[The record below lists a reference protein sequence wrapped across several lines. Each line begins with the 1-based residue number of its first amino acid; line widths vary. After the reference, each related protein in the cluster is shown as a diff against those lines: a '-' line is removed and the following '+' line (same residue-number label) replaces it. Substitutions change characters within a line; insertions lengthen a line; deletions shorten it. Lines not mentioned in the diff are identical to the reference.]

1 MKLLI
6 ILSFLFLGQFA
17 LSGQDVAQLLKN
29 QDFDQIGLL
38 LSSDARLKVD
48 NGQRI
53 KGADAVL
60 RGIEKTLSTFVPT
73 RIEKN
78 HKGSSEVEDSDY
90 IITKLYNDQNQGL
103 RIFVHIAEQGSSRKI
118 SEIKV
123 RSI

>member
-1 MKLLI
+1 MRLLI
-6 ILSFLFLGQFA
+6 ILSFLFLGQA
-17 LSGQDVAQLLKN
+17 TLSGQDVAELLKN

-38 LSSDARLKVD
+38 LASDVRLKVD

-53 KGADAVL
+53 KGVDAVL
-60 RGIEKTLSTFVPT
+60 REMKRTLSAFAPT
-73 RIEKN
+73 RIEQN

-90 IITKLYNDQNQGL
+90 IITKLYNNQNEGL
-103 RIFVHIAEQGSSRKI
+103 RIFVHIADQASARKI